1 MWGRGLGLVVWGR
14 GLGVGVVVW
23 GGVWGWWCGGGSG
36 GGDARRGV
44 AVSDVWSLQA
54 VPASPGKKSALSM
67 LCDLLS
73 NLFDSSQ

>member
-1 MWGRGLGLVVWGR
+1 MWWLLWEGWGATVAGLL
-14 GLGVGVVVW
+14 L
-23 GGVWGWWCGGGSG
+23 
-36 GGDARRGV
+36 
-44 AVSDVWSLQA
+44 LQA